1 MKKPGKSE
9 VIHRL
14 RASCG
19 EMDSA
24 AAARIRAQVQAA
36 VVLPDVPPKRT
47 ARRTMIPAAW
57 AACVLIFSIAAVS
70 LTADRRSGNPFLF
83 LITDLGDAETQRLY
97 GRFQTLFWADHVYY
111 STLERVPDAA
121 LGQSLGTTVLYSLDS
136 GQPDTVQASV
146 ASVRTI
152 RDAVA
157 VRIDGTADWVIYRAA
172 EGDSGGLDG
181 DTAVESRVESRVAGR

>member
-36 VVLPDVPPKRT
+36 VVLPDVPPKRA
-47 ARRTMIPAAW
+47 ARRMMIPAAW

-70 LTADRRSGNPFLF
+70 LTADRRSVNPFLF

-121 LGQSLGTTVLYSLDS
+121 LGQSLGTTVLYSLDF

-181 DTAVESRVESRVAGR
+181 DTAVESRGR

>member
-1 MKKPGKSE
+1 MRKIGKSE

-36 VVLPDVPPKRT
+36 VVLPEVPPKRA
-47 ARRTMIPAAW
+47 ARRMMIPAAW

-70 LTADRRSGNPFLF
+70 LTADRRPGNPFLF
-83 LITDLGDAETQRLY
+83 LITDPGDAGTQRLY
-97 GRFQTLFWADHVYY
+97 GRFQTLFWADRVYY
-111 STLERVPDAA
+111 SALECVPDAA
-121 LGQSLGTTVLYSLDS
+121 LGQVLGTTVLYSLDF

-152 RDAVA
+152 RNAVA

-172 EGDSGGLDG
+172 ESGDSGGVAG
-181 DTAVESRVESRVAGR
+181 GSGVERVVESRVAG